1 MTQWNIITAHI
12 HRASGIPFQ
21 LRDERAISG
30 GCINR
35 AHRISDGQRTFFVK
49 LNSAAQLAMFEAEAA
64 GLRELATAQAL
75 RVPQPLGV
83 GVAGE
88 QAYLVL
94 EWLNLSGQVNGA
106 RVGQQLAQLHRT
118 TAAQFG
124 WQRDNTIGATPQ
136 LNQQA
141 VDWVTFWS
149 EQRLDYQ
156 LQLAAANGYGGQLQ
170 RSGEQLRLALPAL
183 LEHQP
188 QPSLLHGD
196 LWGGNLG
203 ALPNGEPVIFD
214 PAVYYGDRETD
225 VAMTEL
231 FGGFDSAFY
240 AAYREA
246 WALAAGYDTRKILYN
261 LYHVL
266 NHLNLFGGGYLRQAE
281 RMMAQLLAAT
291 R

>member
-1 MTQWNIITAHI
+1 MPQWNIITAHI
-12 HRASGIPFQ
+12 HRASGVPFQ
-21 LRDERAISG
+21 LRHERAISG

-49 LNSAAQLAMFEAEAA
+49 LNGAARLAMFEAEAA

-75 RVPQPLGV
+75 RVPQPLCV
-83 GVAGE
+83 GVADAL
-88 QAYLVL
+88 AYLVL
-94 EWLNLSGQVNGA
+94 EWLELSGHVNGA
-106 RVGQQLAQLHRT
+106 QVGQQLAQLHRAS
-118 TAAQFG
+118 AAQFG

-136 LNQQA
+136 LNPQTL
-141 VDWVTFWS
+141 DWVTFWG
-149 EQRLDYQ
+149 EQRLGYQ

-170 RSGEQLRLALPAL
+170 RSGEQLRLALPTL
-183 LEHQP
+183 LDHQP

-203 ALPNGEPVIFD
+203 ALADGAPVIFD

-231 FGGFDSAFY
+231 FGGFDPAFY

-281 RMMAQLLAAT
+281 RMMAQLLAET

>member
-1 MTQWNIITAHI
+1 MPQWNIITAHI
-12 HRASGIPFQ
+12 HRASGVPFQ
-21 LRDERAISG
+21 VRHERAISG

-49 LNSAAQLAMFEAEAA
+49 LNGAARLAMFEAEAA

-75 RVPQPLGV
+75 RVPQPLCV
-83 GVAGE
+83 GVADAL
-88 QAYLVL
+88 AYLVL
-94 EWLNLSGQVNGA
+94 EWLELSGHVNGA
-106 RVGQQLAQLHRT
+106 QVGRQLAQLHRAR
-118 TAAQFG
+118 AAQFG

-136 LNQQA
+136 LNQQTLA
-141 VDWVTFWS
+141 WVTFWG
-149 EQRLDYQ
+149 EQRLGYQ

-183 LEHQP
+183 LDHQP

-203 ALPNGEPVIFD
+203 ALADGAPVIFD

-281 RMMAQLLAAT
+281 RMMAQLLAET

>member
-1 MTQWNIITAHI
+1 MTDWHTITDQI
-12 HRASGIPFQ
+12 HAATGIPFA
-21 LRDERAISG
+21 LRHERAIGG

-49 LNSAAQLAMFEAEAA
+49 LNAAARLAMFEAEAA
-64 GLRELATAQAL
+64 GLRELAAAQAV
-75 RVPQPLGV
+75 RVPQPICV

-88 QAYLVL
+88 QAFVVL
-94 EWLNLSGQVNGA
+94 EWLELSGHVNGA
-106 RVGQQLAQLHRT
+106 QVGRQLAQLHRAS
-118 TAAQFG
+118 AAQFG

-136 LNQQA
+136 LNTQTT
-141 VDWVTFWS
+141 DWVAFWS
-149 EQRLDYQ
+149 EQRLGYQ
-156 LQLAAANGYGGQLQ
+156 LQLAAAHGDGGQLQ
-170 RSGEQLRLALPAL
+170 TSGEQLRLALPAL
-183 LEHQP
+183 LDHQP

-203 ALPNGEPVIFD
+203 ALANGQPVIFD
-214 PAVYYGDRETD
+214 PAVYYGDREAD

-231 FGGFDSAFY
+231 FGGFDGAFY

-246 WALAAGYDTRKILYN
+246 WPLAAGYATRKILYN

-266 NHLNLFGGGYLRQAE
+266 NHFNLFGGGYLRQAQQ
-281 RMMAQLLAAT
+281 MMGQLLAAV